1 MKRKIAV
8 SYRTEKRDGL
18 FVAVGTWTR
27 KQPRDNLVALLRILR
42 KSFRNAMTDLTEE
55 QILEFKDAFSL
66 FDNVGDGKVDKSQVP
81 GLLRSVGLNPLKQ
94 DLDKV
99 KENLKSMK
107 EKRVAFEEFLPI
119 YVTLAKK
126 QVGSEE
132 EFIGALKM
140 FDRDGNGYI
149 SSAEL
154 RRMLTALGDKLTEA
168 QAEHIVGMFETKGMI
183 DYEKLVQEVLSN

>member
-1 MKRKIAV
+1 
-8 SYRTEKRDGL
+8 
-18 FVAVGTWTR
+18 
-27 KQPRDNLVALLRILR
+27 
-42 KSFRNAMTDLTEE
+42 MTDLTEE

-81 GLLRSVGLNPLKQ
+81 NLLRSVGLNPLKQ

>member
-1 MKRKIAV
+1 
-8 SYRTEKRDGL
+8 
-18 FVAVGTWTR
+18 
-27 KQPRDNLVALLRILR
+27 
-42 KSFRNAMTDLTEE
+42 MTDLTEE
-55 QILEFKDAFSL
+55 QLLEFKDAFSL
-66 FDNVGDGKVDKSQVP
+66 FDQVGDGKVDKSQVP

-99 KENLKSMK
+99 KENLKSMR
-107 EKRVAFEEFLPI
+107 EKRVTFEEFLPI

-126 QVGSEE
+126 QAGSAE
-132 EFIGALKM
+132 EFTEALKM

-168 QAEHIVGMFETKGMI
+168 QAEHIVAMFETKGMI

>member
-1 MKRKIAV
+1 
-8 SYRTEKRDGL
+8 
-18 FVAVGTWTR
+18 
-27 KQPRDNLVALLRILR
+27 
-42 KSFRNAMTDLTEE
+42 MTDLTEE

>member
-1 MKRKIAV
+1 
-8 SYRTEKRDGL
+8 
-18 FVAVGTWTR
+18 
-27 KQPRDNLVALLRILR
+27 
-42 KSFRNAMTDLTEE
+42 MTDLTEE
-55 QILEFKDAFSL
+55 QMLEFKDAFSL

-126 QVGSEE
+126 QVGGAE
-132 EFIGALKM
+132 EFIEALKM